1 MTKGKEK
8 IETVM
13 GYKIPPPRTTTWG
26 LLRIGQ
32 YVLLPLFSF
41 LFALDVIFFLIAR
54 FGMNTCY
61 GVLCFFE

>member
-1 MTKGKEK
+1 MAKGKEK

-13 GYKIPPPRTTTWG
+13 GYDIPPPHTTGWAW
-26 LLRIGQ
+26 LKIAQ
-32 YVLLPLFSF
+32 YVLLPIFSVLF
-41 LFALDVIFFLIAR
+41 LLDVVFYLIAR